1 MHNCDNLVA
10 GRWLLLLMG
19 WRTKCFQ
26 GILYAHEREG
36 CSLFLFN
43 LSKRFFMSSLSIAFC
58 VFVGVS
64 LMSLVSAVKERK
76 QEKEANRKFT
86 DGTCKMFSL
95 PREVTWHRGGM
106 ILADL
111 DARGNSILIFRRRTC
126 RIPRTL
132 AKDGIQAWN
141 ISPREAKIL
150 IETNCPGRY
159 GEEEE

>member
-1 MHNCDNLVA
+1 M
-10 GRWLLLLMG
+10 
-19 WRTKCFQ
+19 RT
-26 GILYAHEREG
+26 REKG
-36 CSLFLFN
+36 VLFFCSICQN
-43 LSKRFFMSSLSIAFC
+43 VFFMSSLSIAFC

-150 IETNCPGRY
+150 IETNCPGRFD
-159 GEEEE
+159 EDEA